1 MGKILRKY
9 KKRKGATFTMM
20 AFCLL
25 VIFIIFLLTLE
36 TIKVFSIRYEVE
48 TNLSRLINNVVED
61 NIDFGYRQDGINLI
75 KSTYQ
80 AERDFIN
87 NFSSSMH
94 ITPGSSGSYR
104 LPLSGRVYGCKYA
117 GSNGQFLYAVTISSF
132 NWRQQRVHG
141 GIPGGYYE
149 NPTMKVYGTL
159 YIANSAPGL
168 VDTFVFQLPIELSST
183 NFRTEGWM

>member
-1 MGKILRKY
+1 MGKILRNC
-9 KKRKGATFTMM
+9 KKRNGATFTMM

-80 AERDFIN
+80 VERDFIDSFN
-87 NFSSSMH
+87 SSMH
-94 ITPGSSGSYR
+94 TTSGSSGAFHV
-104 LPLSGRVYGCKYA
+104 PLGGRVYGCKYS

-132 NWRQQRVHG
+132 SWQQQREHA

-149 NPTMKVYGTL
+149 NPTMKVYGSL